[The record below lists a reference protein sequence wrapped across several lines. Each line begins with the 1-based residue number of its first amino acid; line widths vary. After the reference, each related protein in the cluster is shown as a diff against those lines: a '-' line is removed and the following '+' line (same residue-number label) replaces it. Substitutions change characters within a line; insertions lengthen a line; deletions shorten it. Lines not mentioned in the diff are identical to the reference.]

1 MNTSGPDPASVSVH
15 VGASACVYTRE
26 SWSPGRPQ
34 VAAVVATLAVL
45 GRLRERHMKDFIE
58 CEDREQR
65 QKAEGGGCSL
75 CSRGGMRKC

>member
-1 MNTSGPDPASVSVH
+1 MSSSEPRSAPHSMH
-15 VGASACVYTRE
+15 VGRICVCAHAGVVV
-26 SWSPGRPQ
+26 PVRPL
-34 VAAVVATLAVL
+34 VAALVATLAVL